1 MTIVAIMASTAGA
14 TPPPNYLW
22 ASGDPLFCGPP
33 RPQDARAA
41 RAEQHRLGPLHL
53 PKRVRHQRILLIGD
67 STACSLWIGLSQVG
81 PASGVEV
88 DQGSVFGCGI
98 ASGEITTTRNEQ
110 ITPHSERCPEMVDRT
125 LRASLGRARPDL
137 VLWMSIWEK
146 SDIIQDG
153 KTLVNG
159 TPAGDRAMLSRM
171 DDALRRITRGGAKV
185 ALITVAPAAPNDA
198 QGTQQT
204 STAVEDASY
213 LRLRSIDRRFAKRHP
228 GQVTVIDLASRLCPK
243 GPPCPEFVH
252 GHRPRPDGRHFDPAA
267 ATRASRW
274 ILRQLAKI
282 EQ

>member
-1 MTIVAIMASTAGA
+1 
-14 TPPPNYLW
+14 
-22 ASGDPLFCGPP
+22 
-33 RPQDARAA
+33 
-41 RAEQHRLGPLHL
+41 
-53 PKRVRHQRILLIGD
+53 
-67 STACSLWIGLSQVG
+67 
-81 PASGVEV
+81 
-88 DQGSVFGCGI
+88 
-98 ASGEITTTRNEQ
+98 
-110 ITPHSERCPEMVDRT
+110 
-125 LRASLGRARPDL
+125 
-137 VLWMSIWEK
+137 
-146 SDIIQDG
+146 
-153 KTLVNG
+153 
-159 TPAGDRAMLSRM
+159 MLSRM

-274 ILRQLAKI
+274 ILRQLAKT
-282 EQ
+282 ER